1 MIELE
6 GKGGHAAYPH
16 LANDMV
22 VAASALVGQLQSVIS
37 RNVDPLIVRSL
48 QSVQLPVE
56 RLKILLRSMQSLTVP
71 FAHYPQSLWTR

>member
-37 RNVDPLIVRSL
+37 RNVDPLDSAVI
-48 QSVQLPVE
+48 
-56 RLKILLRSMQSLTVP
+56 TVGTITGGT
-71 FAHYPQSLWTR
+71 AQNIIAQHAKLDGTIRTLSQSLWTR